1 MKKKP
6 VKNKSHDLKI
16 IIVGDSGTGKTSFVN
31 RYILNKFTGN
41 YQATIATQFSSKII
55 KFNDTTYR
63 LQFWD
68 IAGQDRNVTTTNIFC
83 KNTNGIVLCC
93 EINDIS
99 TYFDMEKFYRT
110 KYRYKKC
117 SDDYCPK

>member
-1 MKKKP
+1 MKRKNN
-6 VKNKSHDLKI
+6 KNKNRDLKI

-31 RYILNKFTGN
+31 RYILNKFADN
-41 YQATIATQFSSKII
+41 YQATIATQFSSKILEL
-55 KFNDTTYR
+55 DGLTYR

-93 EINDIS
+93 EVND
-99 TYFDMEKFYRT
+99 
-110 KYRYKKC
+110 KKTLNFR
-117 SDDYCPK
+117 